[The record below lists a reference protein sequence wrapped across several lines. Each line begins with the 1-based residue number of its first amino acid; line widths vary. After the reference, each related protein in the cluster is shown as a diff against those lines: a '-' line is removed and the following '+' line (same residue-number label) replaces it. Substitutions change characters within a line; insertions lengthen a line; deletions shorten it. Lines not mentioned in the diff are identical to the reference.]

1 MHTKNNGRERR
12 KRLFPTN
19 VFQHT
24 MASAEQKKAMKAAM
38 AIAAAKEGECV
49 RVVVRVRPL
58 SRKETQD
65 GRNQCCFVDEE
76 ACTVSVKN
84 PKARQGASVYVHV
97 RARVCACVCA
107 RTFFSGVCVGVCPT
121 PLFFLSSFSCPRP
134 MTENRQKC
142 SHLTTRSSKRN
153 NLFA

>member
-1 MHTKNNGRERR
+1 
-12 KRLFPTN
+12 
-19 VFQHT
+19 

-84 PKARQGASVYVHV
+84 PKVHST
-97 RARVCACVCA
+97 
-107 RTFFSGVCVGVCPT
+107 RTPF
-121 PLFFLSSFSCPRP
+121 FFLPYAYAALLSLC
-134 MTENRQKC
+134 
-142 SHLTTRSSKRN
+142 H
-153 NLFA
+153 